1 MKTAKRAARSVDEE
15 LSQAVALHREGQ
27 RAQAGKIYRKVL
39 KSHPDHPDALHFSG
53 LLAHQLGDDKT
64 ALASIRRAI
73 EVKPHYA
80 DAIKNLGNILL
91 GEEEHAEAERCYRRV
106 IELEPQDATAYS
118 NLGVACRYQY
128 KFEQAIEA
136 GTIATRM
143 TPDQLVAWYNL
154 GNTHKIAHNF
164 KQAIK
169 CYQQAIRL
177 NPKFSPAHDGLC
189 RCTLALEQSAR
200 FGRRTLRKTI
210 EAYQHWLDCEPD
222 SAIAL
227 FMLGAVKGE
236 NRLDRAPDDVVRK
249 MFDQFAPNF
258 EHRLGQ
264 LEYRVPRLVADVLR
278 GRLEPAGTLAVL
290 DGGCGTGLCAPALRP
305 YAAKLT
311 GVDLS
316 SGMLALASKTGLYDE
331 LAEAEL
337 TSYLSANKQ
346 AFDLVIFADTL
357 CYFGNLADVISAT
370 AGALRAGGTVLFTV
384 ERAAGS
390 SETPPYRLHPHG
402 RYSHTETYVR
412 SVLTAA
418 GFSAIETEH
427 QTLRQEIG
435 RDVAGLVVAALH
447 RTAHW

>member
-1 MKTAKRAARSVDEE
+1 LKTARRAASSVDEE
-15 LSQAVALHREGQ
+15 LSRAVALHREGQ
-27 RAQAGKIYRKVL
+27 RTQAGRIYRKVL

-53 LLAHQLGDDKT
+53 LLAHQLGDEKT
-64 ALASIRRAI
+64 ALALIRRAI

-91 GEEEHAEAERCYRRV
+91 GEDEHAEAERCYRRA

-118 NLGVACRYQY
+118 NLGVACRYQR
-128 KFEQAIEA
+128 KFEQAIET

-143 TPDQLVAWYNL
+143 TPDKLVAWYNL
-154 GNTHKIAHNF
+154 GNSYKTARNF

-169 CYQQAIRL
+169 CYEQAIRL
-177 NPKFSPAHDGLC
+177 NPKFSPAHDSRC
-189 RCTLALEQSAR
+189 RCTLMLEQGAR
-200 FGRRTLRKTI
+200 FGRRTLRKTV

-236 NRLDRAPDDVVRK
+236 NRLDRAPDEVVRK

-264 LEYRVPRLVADVLR
+264 LEYRVPRLVEDVLR
-278 GRLEPAGTLAVL
+278 RRLELTGKLVVL
-290 DGGCGTGLCAPALRP
+290 DGGCGTGLCAPVLRP
-305 YAAKLT
+305 YAANLT

-316 SGMLALASKTGLYDE
+316 SGMLALARKTGLYDE

-337 TSYLSANKQ
+337 TSYLSENKQ

-357 CYFGNLADVISAT
+357 CYFGDLAGVITAT
-370 AGALRAGGTVLFTV
+370 AGALRTGGTAVFTV
-384 ERAAGS
+384 ERAAGGG
-390 SETPPYRLHPHG
+390 ELPPYRLYPHG

-412 SVLTAA
+412 SVLVAA

-427 QTLRQEIG
+427 QTLRLEIG
-435 RDVAGLVVAALH
+435 RDVAGLMVAA
-447 RTAHW
+447 TNGV

>member
-1 MKTAKRAARSVDEE
+1 LKTASQAGKSVDE
-15 LSQAVALHREGQ
+15 LVSQAVALHRAGQ

-53 LLAHQLGDDKT
+53 LLAHQLGDEKT

-73 EVKPHYA
+73 EVRPDYA

-91 GEEEHAEAERCYRRV
+91 GEEQHAEAERCYRRV
-106 IELEPQDATAYS
+106 IELDPQDSTAYS

-164 KQAIK
+164 KQAIA

-177 NPKFSPAHDGLC
+177 NPMFSPAHDGLC
-189 RCTLALEQSAR
+189 RCTLALEQGAR

-210 EAYQHWLDCEPD
+210 DAYQHWLECEPD

-264 LEYRVPRLVADVLR
+264 LEYRVPRLIEDVLR
-278 GRLEPAGTLAVL
+278 RRLEPAGRLAVL

-305 YAAKLT
+305 YAAQLT

-316 SGMLALASKTGLYDE
+316 SGMLALARKTGLYDE
-331 LAEAEL
+331 LVEAEL

-390 SETPPYRLHPHG
+390 SETLPYRLHPHG

-418 GFSAIETEH
+418 GFSANETED

-435 RDVAGLVVAALH
+435 RDVAGLVVTAVH
-447 RTAHW
+447 RTAH

>member
-1 MKTAKRAARSVDEE
+1 LKTARRAASSVDEE
-15 LSQAVALHREGQ
+15 LSRAVALHREGQ
-27 RAQAGKIYRKVL
+27 RTQAGRIYRKVL

-53 LLAHQLGDDKT
+53 LLAHQLGDEKT
-64 ALASIRRAI
+64 ALALIRRAI

-91 GEEEHAEAERCYRRV
+91 GEDEHAEAERCYRRA

-118 NLGVACRYQY
+118 NLGVACRYQR

-143 TPDQLVAWYNL
+143 TPDKLVAWYNL
-154 GNTHKIAHNF
+154 GNSYKTARNF

-169 CYQQAIRL
+169 CYEQAIRL
-177 NPKFSPAHDGLC
+177 NPKFSPAHDSRC
-189 RCTLALEQSAR
+189 RCTLMLEQGAR
-200 FGRRTLRKTI
+200 FGRRTLRKTV

-236 NRLDRAPDDVVRK
+236 NRLDRAPDEVVRK

-264 LEYRVPRLVADVLR
+264 LEYRVPRLVEDVLR
-278 GRLEPAGTLAVL
+278 RRLELTGKLVVL
-290 DGGCGTGLCAPALRP
+290 DGGCGTGLCAPVLRP
-305 YAAKLT
+305 YAANLT

-316 SGMLALASKTGLYDE
+316 SGMLALARKTGLYDE

-337 TSYLSANKQ
+337 TSYLSENKQ

-357 CYFGNLADVISAT
+357 CYFGDLAGVITAT
-370 AGALRAGGTVLFTV
+370 AGALRTGGTAVFTV
-384 ERAAGS
+384 ERAAGGG
-390 SETPPYRLHPHG
+390 ELPPYRLYPHG

-412 SVLTAA
+412 SVLAAA
-418 GFSAIETEH
+418 GFFAIETEH
-427 QTLRQEIG
+427 QTLRLEIG
-435 RDVAGLVVAALH
+435 RDVAGLMVAA
-447 RTAHW
+447 TNGV